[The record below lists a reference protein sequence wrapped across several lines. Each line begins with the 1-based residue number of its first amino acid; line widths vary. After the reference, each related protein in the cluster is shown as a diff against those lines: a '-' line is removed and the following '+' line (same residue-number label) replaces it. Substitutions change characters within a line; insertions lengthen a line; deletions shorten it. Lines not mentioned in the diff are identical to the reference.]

1 MSSKPRYSKVAHK
14 ALEIGGTLLMPIIR
28 QVSLFEIQDLF
39 NLEPIHYYDAI
50 LSAFDL
56 YAIHYKVSK
65 KSW

>member
-1 MSSKPRYSKVAHK
+1 
-14 ALEIGGTLLMPIIR
+14 MPIIR